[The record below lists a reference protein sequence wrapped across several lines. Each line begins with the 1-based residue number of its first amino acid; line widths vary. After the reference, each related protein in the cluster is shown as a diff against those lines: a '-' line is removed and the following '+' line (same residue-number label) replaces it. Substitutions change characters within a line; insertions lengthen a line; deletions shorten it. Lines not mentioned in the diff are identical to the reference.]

1 MSVKLSRP
9 FDLVV
14 HATHEAGLKVGGIG
28 AVLDGLLGV
37 RTYVDNVARTIL
49 VGPMGTSDAEE
60 MARLLA
66 PRNQLEICYS
76 SYHGVDEVS
85 IPLSNRLHVIEGR
98 YNVRVLY
105 GTRAF
110 GNARHEVILVD
121 GGSIASEWVN
131 AYKGRLYDRFGIQ
144 SDRYERDP
152 EYSMH
157 VNAAE
162 PAYKALD
169 AVLVLGDDVDQ
180 EASRQRFIVA
190 HEFMG
195 LPLCYSAM
203 LHDPGAYHTIFYGH
217 EVATVRPIVEFHP
230 GHDTMFYNVLARAQ
244 QQGRYLEDVFGD
256 QSGFFKHG
264 LIRPAATHCDNIFAV
279 GDQVVAEMR
288 FLGADWARANIDLV
302 YNGVPSAEITLDDKR
317 ASRNKL
323 RQYCLNLLGYLPDY
337 VFTHVTRFIPSK
349 GLWRDIRVMEH
360 LDSLLAEQNKRAI
373 LFVLST
379 VIPVGRSPK
388 AITAMEAAY
397 GWPVA
402 HREATVHVDGRDVPD
417 LVAHEIPFYR
427 AIERFNHTA
436 RASKIVLVNQFGWSQ
451 DRCGWRMPADMTFT
465 DIRHGSDVEFGQST
479 YEPFGIA
486 QVEPLSAGAL
496 CVVSSACGCVG
507 FVNRVGGQ
515 DKPNVIVA
523 DYVGG
528 YRNGTLDQGVQ
539 GALSIDQAYRDRIES
554 AQARDVARQIVDRL
568 PQNDTEAQK
577 LLEGGYAIGQKMS
590 WEVVVR
596 DYLLPGLARAM
607 EP

>member
-66 PRNQLEICYS
+66 PRNQLEIRYS

-180 EASRQRFIVA
+180 EASGQRFIVA

-203 LHDPGAYHTIFYGH
+203 LHDPGAYRTIFYGH

-264 LIRPAATHCDNIFAV
+264 LIRPVATHCDNIFAV

-302 YNGVPSAEITLDDKR
+302 YNGVPSTEITLDDKR

-577 LLEGGYAIGQKMS
+577 LLEGGYAVSQKMS